1 MNMRIDTINRNNKE
15 QIKNLDILPE
25 FIISSIQE
33 ILEKDKFGLLNLKL
47 KSELEQKNKKVLNDI
62 EKMMDINAK
71 AKEQKKILLSKI
83 TKLETQI
90 ESASDKL
97 REELEI

>member
-1 MNMRIDTINRNNKE
+1 MRIDTINRNNKE